1 MFVGWK
7 ILLVFFVFYPLS
19 LFASVEKFL
28 EVAQKQS
35 EIFLSI
41 DRRLESL
48 NYEIEGRDFV
58 LSSVLSL
65 NAENFNNDQEAITF
79 ARRSRSRL
87 ANLTF
92 TQPFSTGTLLT
103 ATAGHERAIIDGRG
117 LFQFAIWET
126 RLTQSLWRDSFG
138 HATSLRHRGEQQ
150 ELQSRRAALI
160 YEKQLLLIDLEAMYW
175 DYVTLKQEEQIRST
189 NLQTSRDLLKWMQG
203 RVSKLAAEKAD
214 LLQIQALVSGQ
225 QLDLITVQN
234 QLAGLVT
241 RFQSALPQVKL
252 EELQLPP
259 EALTQERTL
268 RSLISGNGA
277 MTGTD
282 TGNGPPQ
289 RWDSLSSRALA
300 QQAELEAK
308 RVREQLKPLFDV
320 YVGYGQNG
328 IADSFYNSW
337 SDAGNGRYSG
347 TRVGVNFSVPLHR
360 GLANKQFKSA
370 QLQAEAR
377 RLEAQNQT
385 RTSEFGWTD
394 LERRQKVLQTQTQE
408 ASRLSEFQNQ
418 KVIEER
424 RRYKIGRSTLF
435 QLVSFEIEAAEAS
448 ARRLTFL
455 SELHK
460 VESQARLFTT
470 DI

>member
-1 MFVGWK
+1 MSIGWK
-7 ILLVFFVFYPLS
+7 ILLLFFVLWPLS
-19 LFASVEKFL
+19 LFATVEKFL

-35 EIFLSI
+35 EIFLSL
-41 DRRLESL
+41 DKRLEAL

-65 NAENFNNDQEAITF
+65 NAENFNNDQEALTF

-92 TQPFSTGTLLT
+92 TQPFSTGTLFT

-117 LFQFAIWET
+117 LFQFAVWET
-126 RLTQSLWRDSFG
+126 TLTQSLWRDSFG

-175 DYVTLKQEEQIRST
+175 DYVTLKQEEQIRAT
-189 NLQTSRDLLKWMQG
+189 NLQTSQDLLKWMQG
-203 RVSKLAAEKAD
+203 RVKKLAAEKAD

-225 QLDLITVQN
+225 QLDLISVQN
-234 QLAGLVT
+234 QLASLVT
-241 RFQSALPQVKL
+241 RLQSALPTVKL
-252 EELQLPP
+252 EEFQVST
-259 EALTQERTL
+259 EALSQQRPLRTL
-268 RSLISGNGA
+268 I
-277 MTGTD
+277 TGTGA
-282 TGNGPPQ
+282 TAGEGPPR
-289 RWDSLSSRALA
+289 RWDMLSSRALA
-300 QQAELEAK
+300 LQAELEAK
-308 RVREQLKPLFDV
+308 RIREQLKPLFDV

-328 IADSFYNSW
+328 ISDTFYTSW
-337 SDAGNGRYSG
+337 SHAGNDRFSG

-394 LERRQKVLQTQTQE
+394 LERRQKVLQAQTQE
-408 ASRLSEFQNQ
+408 ANRLSEFQNQ

>member
-1 MFVGWK
+1 MSGWK
-7 ILLVFFVFYPLS
+7 ILLVLFILCPLT
-19 LFASVEKFL
+19 LFAAVEKFL

-41 DRRLESL
+41 DKRLESL

-65 NAENFNNDQEAITF
+65 NAENFNNDQEALTF

-117 LFQFAIWET
+117 LFQFAVWET

-203 RVSKLAAEKAD
+203 RVNKLAAEKAD

-225 QLDLITVQN
+225 QLDLITAQN
-234 QLAGLVT
+234 QLASLVT
-241 RFQSALPQVKL
+241 RLQSALPQIKL
-252 EELQLPP
+252 EEFQVPTETLI
-259 EALTQERTL
+259 QERPL
-268 RSLISGNGA
+268 RSLISG
-277 MTGTD
+277 TKD
-282 TGNGPPQ
+282 GPPQ
-289 RWDSLSSRALA
+289 RWDMLSSRALA

-308 RVREQLKPLFDV
+308 KIREQLKPLFDV

-328 IADSFYNSW
+328 ISDTFYNSW
-337 SDAGNGRYSG
+337 SHAGNERYSG

-394 LERRQKVLQTQTQE
+394 LERRQKVLQAQTQE

-470 DI
+470 EI

>member
-7 ILLVFFVFYPLS
+7 IPLVVFVFYPLS

-41 DRRLESL
+41 NTRLEAL
-48 NYEIEGRDFV
+48 NYEIEGRDFA

-65 NAENFNNDQEAITF
+65 NAENFNNDQQALTF

-92 TQPFSTGTLLT
+92 AQPFSTGTLFT

-117 LFQFAIWET
+117 LFQFATWEA

-138 HATSLRHRGEQQ
+138 HATSLRHRGEAQ

-175 DYVTLKQEEQIRST
+175 DYMTLKQLEQIRST
-189 NLQTSRDLLKWMQG
+189 NLQTSRELLKWMQG

-234 QLAGLVT
+234 QLAGLIT
-241 RFQSALPQVKL
+241 RFQSALPQIKV
-252 EELQLPP
+252 EDLQLPT
-259 EALTQERTL
+259 EALTQERSL
-268 RSLISGNGA
+268 RSLISGNGTK
-277 MTGTD
+277 TGD
-282 TGNGPPQ
+282 GPPQ
-289 RWDSLSSRALA
+289 RWDTLSSRALA
-300 QQAELEAK
+300 LQAEVEAK
-308 RVREQLKPLFDV
+308 KVREQLKPLFDV

-337 SDAGNGRYSG
+337 SNAGSERFSG

-377 RLEAQNQT
+377 HLEAQNQT
-385 RTSEFGWTD
+385 RISEFGWTD
-394 LERRQKVLQTQTQE
+394 LERRQKVLQAQAQE

-435 QLVSFEIEAAEAS
+435 QLVSFEIGAADAS
-448 ARRLTFL
+448 ARRLTYL

-460 VESQARLFTT
+460 VESEARLFTT
-470 DI
+470 DIL